1 MSGKTNLKRY
11 LSRCERSDE
20 DPNPDYMKMFERL
33 DKEHEQRFDTESQ
46 RENNLEWD
54 MMTTEWFTDKV
65 QGSTVYAQNLYAAM
79 CNNEFQKIDL
89 IPILKN
95 ETWGCSWRSAGGVV
109 AEIIGQGDYM
119 DWYCSGIMSDGEDY
133 VKTGYVAEGAVTDEI
148 REDLKKLGWN
158 VIEDDI

>member
-11 LSRCERSDE
+11 LDRCARSGE
-20 DPNPDYMKMFERL
+20 DPNPNYMEYFEKFDDFHAR
-33 DKEHEQRFDTESQ
+33 RFDTEEQ

-89 IPILKN
+89 MPILKN
-95 ETWGCSWRSAGGVV
+95 ETWGCSWRSAPRGRPKP
-109 AEIIGQGDYM
+109 A
-119 DWYCSGIMSDGEDY
+119 SG
-133 VKTGYVAEGAVTDEI
+133 
-148 REDLKKLGWN
+148 
-158 VIEDDI
+158 